1 MEKASVVLTNNHNF
15 DNWGKILEDNVL
27 AAAIIDRLIHHAEIF
42 YIDGSSYRLKDKL
55 KKERSGT

>member
-1 MEKASVVLTNNHNF
+1 MEKASVVLTSNHNF
-15 DNWGKILEDNVL
+15 DDWGKIFDDNVV

-55 KKERSGT
+55 KKARSGT